1 MELALQ
7 CAEPAAGRATSGLA
21 PHRPRLARRRR
32 QARAEARRR
41 TEAHV
46 TRPLTPAQRTRALP
60 RRRSAAA
67 RVVAAVAAVGGSA
80 LVHGAIVGFG
90 LVAAALSLGG
100 ERPED
105 GPVIFAV
112 KEPEA
117 PQPEPPPPEP
127 APEPEPEAPRAA
139 ATKPIAAP
147 EPPPEEAPP
156 PEVPEAK
163 PLRVV
168 GLSLEATV
176 EGGGGPSFA
185 VGQTRL
191 GETADR
197 AADPRLKAEPTA
209 KVAAPTAPASTAAVG
224 ANRAASR
231 IPTAKVAYQMPK
243 RKRPRLPAYPATLKS
258 QGVEADVTVMV
269 TLDATGKVTDV
280 KIISPA
286 PYPEFNE
293 AARAAALAEEFE
305 PALRDGVPVA
315 YTLSYTYR
323 FRIEER

>member
-1 MELALQ
+1 
-7 CAEPAAGRATSGLA
+7 EP
-21 PHRPRLARRRR
+21 
-32 QARAEARRR
+32 
-41 TEAHV
+41 
-46 TRPLTPAQRTRALP
+46 
-60 RRRSAAA
+60 
-67 RVVAAVAAVGGSA
+67 
-80 LVHGAIVGFG
+80 
-90 LVAAALSLGG
+90 
-100 ERPED
+100 
-105 GPVIFAV
+105 
-112 KEPEA
+112 K
-117 PQPEPPPPEP
+117 PPPPE
-127 APEPEPEAPRAA
+127 PEPEPEAPQVAA
-139 ATKPIAAP
+139 VKPVAAP
-147 EPPPEEAPP
+147 EPELAEAPP
-156 PEVPEAK
+156 PESPDAK

-209 KVAAPTAPASTAAVG
+209 KVAAPTAPAPTASVG

-243 RKRPRLPAYPATLKS
+243 RKRPRLPAYPVTLKS

-269 TLDATGKVTDV
+269 TLDAAGKVTDV

-286 PYPEFNE
+286 SYPEFNE

>member
-1 MELALQ
+1 MTELAQ
-7 CAEPAAGRATSGLA
+7 QSSVPAAGRATSGPA
-21 PHRPRLARRRR
+21 PRRPRLARRRR
-32 QARAEARRR
+32 QARAEARQR

-46 TRPLTPAQRTRALP
+46 TRPLTPEQRKRALP

-67 RVVAAVAAVGGSA
+67 RAIAAVAAVGGSA
-80 LVHGAIVGFG
+80 LVHGGIVGLG
-90 LVAAALSLGG
+90 LAAAALSLGVD
-100 ERPED
+100 RSED
-105 GPVIFAV
+105 GPAIFAV

-117 PQPEPPPPEP
+117 PEPEPPPPE
-127 APEPEPEAPRAA
+127 PEPEPEAPRVAA
-139 ATKPIAAP
+139 MKPIAAP
-147 EPPPEEAPP
+147 EPAPAEAPP
-156 PEVPEAK
+156 PEAPDAK

-176 EGGGGPSFA
+176 EGGGGPAFA

-209 KVAAPTAPASTAAVG
+209 KVAAPTAPAPTAAVG

-243 RKRPRLPAYPATLKS
+243 RKRPQLPAYPATLKS

-269 TLDATGKVTDV
+269 TLDAAGKVTDV

-286 PYPEFNE
+286 AYPEFNE

>member
-1 MELALQ
+1 MTASASQATEL
-7 CAEPAAGRATSGLA
+7 AAGRAASGRA
-21 PHRPRLARRRR
+21 PCRPRLARRRR
-32 QARAEARRR
+32 QARAAARERNA
-41 TEAHV
+41 AHV
-46 TRPLTPAQRTRALP
+46 TRPLTSAQRARVLP

-67 RVVAAVAAVGGSA
+67 RALAAVAAVGGSA
-80 LVHGAIVGFG
+80 LVHGGIVGLG
-90 LVAAALSLGG
+90 LVAAALSFGV
-100 ERPED
+100 ERAEE
-105 GPVIFAV
+105 GPVVFAV

-117 PQPEPPPPEP
+117 SEPEPPPPE
-127 APEPEPEAPRAA
+127 PEPEPEAPRAA
-139 ATKPIAAP
+139 AVEQAVAP
-147 EPPPEEAPP
+147 EPAPAEAPP
-156 PEVPEAK
+156 PEALEAK

-176 EGGGGPSFA
+176 EGGGGPAFA
-185 VGQTRL
+185 VGQTRM
-191 GETADR
+191 GETARR
-197 AADPRLKAEPTA
+197 AADPERKTEPTADIAEPTA
-209 KVAAPTAPASTAAVG
+209 PAPTTAIG
-224 ANRAASR
+224 ANRVASR
-231 IPTAKVAYQMPK
+231 IPTAKVSYQMPK

-269 TLDATGKVTDV
+269 SLDASGKVTDV

-286 PYPEFNE
+286 PNAEFNE